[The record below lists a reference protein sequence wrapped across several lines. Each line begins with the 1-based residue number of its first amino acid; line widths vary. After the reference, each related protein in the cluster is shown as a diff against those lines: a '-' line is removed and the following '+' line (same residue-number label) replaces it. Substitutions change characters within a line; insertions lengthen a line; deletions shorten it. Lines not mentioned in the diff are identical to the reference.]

1 MTERHEA
8 VRYFVEQDMM
18 AIEIRPWPGKPG
30 EHGEGYDAGPD
41 LVIHVYPGDGAAWL
55 WEIENASQ
63 HPEHIATALT
73 ELRRRYPAAAAAQRD
88 LDDDEARATGRRF
101 SPRGNIP

>member
-30 EHGEGYDAGPD
+30 ERGEGYDAGPD

-63 HPEHIATALT
+63 HPEHIAAALT
-73 ELRRRYPAAAAAQRD
+73 ELRRRHPASAAAQ
-88 LDDDEARATGRRF
+88 
-101 SPRGNIP
+101 

>member
-8 VRYFVEQDMM
+8 VRYFVESDMM
-18 AIEIRPWPGKPG
+18 AIEIRPWPG

-41 LVIHVYPGDGAAWL
+41 LHVYPGDGAAWL

-63 HPEHIATALT
+63 HPEHIAAALL
-73 ELRRRYPAAAAAQRD
+73 ELRRRHPAVAAA
-88 LDDDEARATGRRF
+88 L
-101 SPRGNIP
+101 

>member
-30 EHGEGYDAGPD
+30 EHGEGR
-41 LVIHVYPGDGAAWL
+41 I
-55 WEIENASQ
+55 S
-63 HPEHIATALT
+63 IAIMSCSTK
-73 ELRRRYPAAAAAQRD
+73 
-88 LDDDEARATGRRF
+88 
-101 SPRGNIP
+101 